1 MAKFG
6 GSKMYPRGP
15 MIAHSAS
22 NCVADLPIGIDKDF
36 FRSLV
41 SMRTRGLRFQ
51 GGHVY
56 MRRELG
62 VGQVE
67 VVGGDWNYYGQRR
80 RAERQAQRLRGVRQG
95 ARLVREGPQELR
107 LF

>member
-22 NCVADLPIGIDKDF
+22 NCVADLSIGIDKDF

-41 SMRTRGLRFQ
+41 SMRTR
-51 GGHVY
+51 HY
-56 MRRELG
+56 
-62 VGQVE
+62 
-67 VVGGDWNYYGQRR
+67 
-80 RAERQAQRLRGVRQG
+80 
-95 ARLVREGPQELR
+95 
-107 LF
+107 

>member
-22 NCVADLPIGIDKDF
+22 NCVADLSIGIDKDF

-41 SMRTRGLRFQ
+41 SMRT
-51 GGHVY
+51 GGTRKQCRNRSLWSRLG
-56 MRRELG
+56 RR
-62 VGQVE
+62 QA
-67 VVGGDWNYYGQRR
+67 DQRDLLHNLD
-80 RAERQAQRLRGVRQG
+80 AERLQSQNLARMIGQQADGG
-95 ARLVREGPQELR
+95 
-107 LF
+107 